1 MLHLNGGLDMP
12 VSKKRKKKR
21 PGQSR
26 RRRPGV
32 AMTHPLWEYRSIAE
46 ELAAEEPELTVDQA
60 LTSLLHSPYRL
71 WDDRVRRI
79 RTVWPSDMV
88 GPAADSLHEWLAM
101 MEMLHEGGFLSWDH
115 DNQAHYL
122 SLPA

>member
-1 MLHLNGGLDMP
+1 MP

-26 RRRPGV
+26 RGRPSI
-32 AMTHPLWEYRSIAE
+32 AMTRPLWEYRSIAE
-46 ELAAEEPELTVDQA
+46 HLADEEPELTADQA
-60 LTSLLHSPYRL
+60 LTILLHSPYRL
-71 WDDRVRRI
+71 WDDRGRRI
-79 RTVWPSDMV
+79 RTVWPSEMA
-88 GPAADSLHEWLAM
+88 GPAVASLHEWLAT

-115 DNQAHYL
+115 ENQAHYL